1 MFRFRK
7 FYTQNSLVA
16 TLKHKV
22 AVRRNGHFAFS
33 SFARTGT
40 LCWLTLQV
48 TPDHTQRAKP
58 CAQRLVA
65 STYPRGPQVLEQLLA
80 DVAGRIGGQ
89 AAILAALVEL
99 EAQRPR
105 TDRSRRRQGTAR

>member
-1 MFRFRK
+1 
-7 FYTQNSLVA
+7 
-16 TLKHKV
+16 
-22 AVRRNGHFAFS
+22 VRPFAEPN
-33 SFARTGT
+33 ARRH
-40 LCWLTLQV
+40 L
-48 TPDHTQRAKP
+48 
-58 CAQRLVA
+58 QRLVA